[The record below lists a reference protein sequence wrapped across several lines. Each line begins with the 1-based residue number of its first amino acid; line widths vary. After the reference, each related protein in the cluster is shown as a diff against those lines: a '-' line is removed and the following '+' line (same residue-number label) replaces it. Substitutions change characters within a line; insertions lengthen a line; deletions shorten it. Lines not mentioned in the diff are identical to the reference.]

1 VRRPPNSALRNVV
14 LLTLVGLLP
23 VALLSASSIVLATHQ
38 VGNEVNKRVQTT
50 AAVSS
55 VVVGQQ
61 TSDLLTLVHSY
72 ATRPSLVTEVG
83 EGPAGDAKV
92 QLHLSSLAEAIP
104 GISATFVA
112 SVGGTSLNTYPL
124 EPSVIGTN
132 FAYRDWYTGLLA
144 SGGPYVS
151 EAIRTK
157 EAGDPLA
164 VTVTDYIRNP
174 GGAPVGILG
183 ANVSLQSIRSFA
195 ASVGK
200 AQGITLTVT
209 DRSGT
214 ALTGGVG
221 KGLVSLLGDPR
232 VKAALAGHTGLLNY
246 RPVLAGGGR
255 GPAQLSAY
263 TPVAGTGWTVI
274 ASIPD
279 SVAFAGLVRLRD
291 TVLIITAV
299 LVLILL
305 AGVRAIT
312 VSGRRRR
319 QVEEQVQSR
328 DRALARVLAST
339 DEGFVSTDSAG
350 VITAWNER
358 AEELSGWAASD
369 VLGRSVA
376 DTLIPAADRAAY
388 REDVARYRAGAGSAT
403 IGQRREMQGLHRD
416 GHEIPLEVVAWA
428 HDDGGGFS
436 AFVHDITERVAVAAE
451 REAARDQAMA
461 ASRLK
466 SEFLANMS
474 HEIRT
479 PMNGVIGMSGLLLDT
494 DLDVVQRDYA
504 ETVRTSAEALLT
516 VIDDILDFSKIEA
529 GKLDVESVAFDVRSV
544 VEESAVLLAARAHHD
559 GLELT
564 CSVDPALPAVLQGDP
579 GRLRQVLLNL
589 LGNAV
594 KFTSEGEVNL
604 TARLVGPDGAGP
616 DGAGRVMVELSVR
629 DTGIGM
635 TPATLE
641 RLFAAFTQADS
652 STSRRYGGTGLGL
665 AISRQLVE
673 LMGGTLSV
681 TSEPGV
687 GSTFTAVVP
696 FPVAD
701 AGPRPAESVDLV
713 GARVLIVDD
722 NVTNLRVLEDMVTGW
737 GCRAVTATGAEWAML
752 LVRTAGDDAGAFDAI
767 LLDLNMPEVDG
778 YGLARM
784 ARAEPR
790 SAHVPMIMLTSSSEG
805 GGAQRAQHAGVVAYL
820 TKPVRATAL
829 RQALDVALGPAP
841 VGPTRPPDHGPALSV
856 AAVAGPATSAPAT
869 SAPASDGPAT
879 VLLVEDNAVNQK
891 VLTAMLRSIGYGVDV
906 AVNGFDALDALEARH
921 YAAVFMDC
929 QMPVMDGYE
938 TTGRIRAREGTN
950 RHTRI
955 IAVTASAMVADRTR
969 CLDAGMDD
977 YLTKPIK
984 VDDLAATLDY
994 WENADTRRPGAV
1006 GTEPIST

>member
-1 VRRPPNSALRNVV
+1 VRRSPNSALRTVV
-14 LLTLVGLLP
+14 LLIVVGLLP

-38 VGNEVNKRVQTT
+38 VDNQVNKQVQTT

-61 TSDLLTLVHSY
+61 TTDLLTLVHSY
-72 ATRPSLVTEVG
+72 ATRPSLVTEVA

-92 QLHLSSLAEAIP
+92 QLHLSSLADAIP

-112 SVGGTSLNTYPL
+112 SVLGTSLNTYPL

-183 ANVSLQSIRSFA
+183 ANVSLDAIRSFA

-209 DRSGT
+209 DRQGT
-214 ALTGGVG
+214 ALTDGVG
-221 KGLVSLLGDPR
+221 KGLTSLLGDPR
-232 VKAALAGHTGLLNY
+232 VRAALAGHTGLLNY
-246 RPVLAGGGR
+246 APVLVGGGR
-255 GPAQLSAY
+255 GPLQLSAY

-274 ASIPD
+274 AAIPD
-279 SVAFAGLVRLRD
+279 NVAFAGLVRLRD
-291 TVLIITAV
+291 TVLIITVV
-299 LVLILL
+299 LVLIML

-312 VSGRRRR
+312 VSSRRRR
-319 QVEEQVQSR
+319 QVELQVQSR

-339 DEGFVSTDSAG
+339 DEGFVSTDAAG
-350 VITAWNER
+350 VISAWNER

-369 VLGRSVA
+369 VLGRSLA

-388 REDVARYRAGAGSAT
+388 RADIAGYRAGAGSAT
-403 IGQRREMQGLHRD
+403 VGQRREMQGLHRD

-436 AFVHDITERVAVAAE
+436 AFVHDITERVAVAAQSD
-451 REAARDQAMA
+451 AARDQAMA

-504 ETVRTSAEALLT
+504 ETVRTSAQALLT

-529 GKLDVESVAFDVRSV
+529 GKLDVESVAFDLRSV
-544 VEESAVLLAARAHHD
+544 VEQSAVLLAARAHQD

-564 CSVDPALPAVLQGDP
+564 CSVDPALPSVLEGDP

-604 TARLVGPDGAGP
+604 SARLIGGPEPAGTGGAGP
-616 DGAGRVMVELSVR
+616 VTVELSVR
-629 DTGIGM
+629 DSGIGM
-635 TPATLE
+635 TAATLE
-641 RLFAAFTQADS
+641 ALFAAFTQADS

-673 LMGGTLSV
+673 LMGGTLGV
-681 TSEPGV
+681 TSEPGT
-687 GSTFTAVVP
+687 GSTFTAVIP
-696 FPVAD
+696 FLVGD
-701 AGPRPAESVDLV
+701 AAPRRPDGADLV
-713 GARVLIVDD
+713 GVRVLIVDD

-737 GCRAVTATGAEWAML
+737 GCRAVTATGAEQAMVL
-752 LVRTAGDDAGAFDAI
+752 LRTAGDDAGPFDVI
-767 LLDLNMPEVDG
+767 VLDLNMPEVDG
-778 YGLARM
+778 DGLARL
-784 ARAEPR
+784 ARAEPLA
-790 SAHVPMIMLTSSSEG
+790 AHVPMIMLTSSSER

-820 TKPVRATAL
+820 TKPVRWAAL

-841 VGPTRPPDHGPALSV
+841 AGSTVVPDRGAALPV
-856 AAVAGPATSAPAT
+856 ATGVGPATDGPAT
-869 SAPASDGPAT
+869 DGPAT
-879 VLLVEDNAVNQK
+879 VLLVEDNVVNQK
-891 VLTAMLRSIGYGVDV
+891 VFTAMLGSIGYGVDV
-906 AVNGFDALDALEARH
+906 AVNGFDALEALDARH

-938 TTGRIRAREGTN
+938 TTGRIRAREGTD

-969 CLDAGMDD
+969 CLEAGMDD

-984 VDDLAATLDY
+984 VEDLTATLDY
-994 WENADTRRPGAV
+994 WVHAGAGRTAAL
-1006 GTEPIST
+1006 GTEPVPT